1 MIDFKVAE
9 DKCIECGLCKE
20 DCPVGIINLTP
31 KASISKEKEKNC
43 MKCQHC
49 LAICPTAA
57 ISILGKKPE
66 DSVSY
71 KAEMPS
77 AQAMSNHIKT
87 RRSVRKFKDENLDQE
102 LIRELMETASHA
114 PTGHNDNAVLF
125 SLIDNKE
132 DILIFRD
139 AVYKAIKKASVKGN
153 LPKKYAMLASFQKL
167 WEKVGVDIIFRNA
180 PHMLI
185 ATAPAK
191 DASPK
196 IDSIITLTY
205 FEFAANANN
214 VATLWNG
221 MITWVIE
228 EIDPSLRDLIGIP
241 QDHSVGYTMIF
252 GKAGVKYARGIQ
264 SDGLHLNKINFK
276 N

>member
-1 MIDFKVAE
+1 MINFKVAE

-31 KASISKEKEKNC
+31 KASIAKEKEKNC

-139 AVYKAIKKASVKGN
+139 AVYKAIKKASVEGN

-264 SDGLHLNKINFK
+264 SDGLHLNKINLK

>member
-31 KASISKEKEKNC
+31 KASIAKEKEKNC

-77 AQAMSNHIKT
+77 AQAMNNHIRT

-102 LIRELMETASHA
+102 LIQELIETASHA

-139 AVYKAIKKASVKGN
+139 AVYKAIKKASVEGN

-167 WEKVGVDIIFRNA
+167 WEKAGVDIIFRNA

-252 GKAGVKYARGIQ
+252 GKAGVKYARGVQ
-264 SDGLHLNKINFK
+264 SDGLHLNKINLK

>member
-9 DKCIECGLCKE
+9 NKCIECGLCKE

-31 KASISKEKEKNC
+31 KASIAKEKEKNC

-49 LAICPTAA
+49 LAICPTGA

-139 AVYKAIKKASVKGN
+139 AVYKAIKKASVEGN

-241 QDHSVGYTMIF
+241 QDHSIGYTMIF

-264 SDGLHLNKINFK
+264 SDGLHLNKINLK